1 MPFNLQAA
9 LGYSQFL
16 QLNKIIEKKRNI
28 FKWYSNCF
36 KNIDVKLNTDNKE
49 MFNGCW
55 ATTLIIGKSYKTD
68 ANSLMKYLESKNL
81 PVRPFFAPLSNM
93 KPFKQKTNNIN
104 AKNLFQKGIT
114 LPSALNLN
122 QNHIKYYS
130 ENIINHLTSKI

>member
-1 MPFNLQAA
+1 
-9 LGYSQFL
+9 
-16 QLNKIIEKKRNI
+16 
-28 FKWYSNCF
+28 
-36 KNIDVKLNTDNKE
+36 
-49 MFNGCW
+49 
-55 ATTLIIGKSYKTD
+55 
-68 ANSLMKYLESKNL
+68 
-81 PVRPFFAPLSNM
+81 M